1 MHTKRDALGTL
12 RNNLETL
19 RKWNTFS
26 LLRLLLVGAKTRS
39 FECCEIWIF
48 LYLNLIREAFIL
60 KKSKKL

>member
-19 RKWNTFS
+19 WNTFS

-39 FECCEIWIF
+39 FECSEIWIF